1 MILASTPEFL
11 GLLSARNI
19 HTKQIK
25 TPQKKPMNSS
35 DIDSNRFTLFFLICW
50 TAIKAGLL
58 WAVVIVLDRFII
70 TDMRL
75 VNLDDSSLFLLCLLL
90 TATARGADGLI
101 DKLTEPA
108 KVDKGGWNKKR
119 TDRLL
124 NMVTHGRSID
134 EMAMEFEVSE
144 DSVRAKMISA
154 KVWDEYPYLRIDSLE
169 KQLEEAKES
178 AEGKRKRLARGASTG
193 TEMPN
198 LPPIPPPSEN
208 KALHRAKA
216 PLDKLIGLKG
226 VKAEIESLI
235 ALAQVRDMRRKQKLP
250 VSSPAFHL
258 VFTGNPGT
266 AKTSVAR
273 ILGKIYKSLGL
284 LSSGHVVEVSRADLV
299 GEYLG
304 QTAPKTAAA
313 VKRALGGVLFIDE
326 AYTLTAY
333 HHNSGTEDYGLE
345 AVDTLLKLMEDHRN
359 RFVVIAAGYPDL
371 MQEFIRSNPGLE
383 SRFKKTITFDD
394 YSVNDLMEIFEGM
407 CKSYKLKLAPA
418 VKEVVRKTCA
428 EMKTTKGHRFANGR
442 DVRKYF
448 EQCVERQAMRIS
460 KQDGKVDLNVLE
472 LADIGGSPLA
482 LVS

>member
-1 MILASTPEFL
+1 
-11 GLLSARNI
+11 
-19 HTKQIK
+19 
-25 TPQKKPMNSS
+25 MNSS
-35 DIDSNRFTLFFLICW
+35 DIDSNRFSLFFLICW

-58 WAVVIVLDRFII
+58 WAVVIVLDRFVI

-101 DKLTEPA
+101 DKLTAPI

-124 NMVTHGRSID
+124 NMVTHGRAID
-134 EMAMEFEVSE
+134 EMAMEFDVSE
-144 DSVRAKMISA
+144 DSIRAKMVSC
-154 KVWDEYPYLRIDSLE
+154 KVWDEYPYLRIESLE
-169 KQLEEAKES
+169 KQLEEAKDS
-178 AEGKRKRLARGASTG
+178 AEGKRKRLARGTSVG
-193 TEMPN
+193 SEMPN
-198 LPPIPPPSEN
+198 LPPTPPPSEN

-216 PLDKLIGLKG
+216 PLDKLIGLEG

-235 ALAQVRDMRRKQKLP
+235 ALTQVRGMRRQQKLP
-250 VSSPAFHL
+250 LSSPAFHL

-299 GEYLG
+299 GEYIG
-304 QTAPKTAAA
+304 HTAPKTTAA

-326 AYTLTAY
+326 AYSLTAY
-333 HHNSGTEDYGLE
+333 HGSSGTSDFGLE

-418 VKEVVRKTCA
+418 VKEVVRKNCA

-460 KQDGKVDLNVLE
+460 KEDGKADLNVLE
-472 LADIGGSPLA
+472 LADVGGSPLA
-482 LVS
+482 LVG